1 MLISELK
8 RGQYASFDRLQILSL
23 GNRQVV
29 LAMEGQPIKQGEHP
43 IDINVKESTKE
54 DFINAV
60 NKSIPTE
67 GDWYS
72 LMLKECYK
80 NGLKED

>member
-29 LAMEGQPIKQGEHP
+29 LAME
-43 IDINVKESTKE
+43 
-54 DFINAV
+54 V
-60 NKSIPTE
+60 N
-67 GDWYS
+67 
-72 LMLKECYK
+72 L
-80 NGLKED
+80 